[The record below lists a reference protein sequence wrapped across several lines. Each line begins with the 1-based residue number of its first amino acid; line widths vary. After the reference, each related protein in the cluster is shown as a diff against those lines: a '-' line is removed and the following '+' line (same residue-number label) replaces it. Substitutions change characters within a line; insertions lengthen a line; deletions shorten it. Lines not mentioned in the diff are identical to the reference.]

1 MLMKKM
7 AQTSRR
13 EFLRQSSL
21 GMGAGMAGVSFPLS
35 ANTTGP
41 GRKKLPREVTV
52 VGVDLVGWPDKT
64 AAIRIKRMMQRMEDI
79 AGLRP
84 DVVCLPEL
92 FSSMWVSEAKQLGE
106 YAEDEQHGGPVSDLV
121 AAYAK
126 KHSCYVV
133 CPVITKKEG
142 HFYNTSLL
150 IDRQGK
156 IAGVYHKTHPTTTEI
171 LPDQAFRGGGTMPGA
186 LHQPAMQTDFGKVGL
201 LICYDAN
208 WEESWDNYKRQ
219 GAEIVFF
226 SSAFPGGRMLNHYAL
241 RNNCY
246 IVSATGGDARVI
258 DLSGNDLDISSEFV
272 RYAWRN
278 INLEKVSVTTWPT
291 RDRLPDVFSKY
302 GTRLNIKV
310 WDRTDVIT
318 IESLDPELK
327 VADVLK
333 EFEIPTCADLL
344 KRESEVQLQY
354 RP

>member
-1 MLMKKM
+1 MNKKERS
-7 AQTSRR
+7 SRR
-13 EFLRQSSL
+13 QFLRQSSVGL
-21 GMGAGMAGVSFPLS
+21 GAGIAGASLSSFRTD
-35 ANTTGP
+35 AIAGP
-41 GRKKLPREVTV
+41 KKLPREVTV

-64 AAIRIKRMMQRMEDI
+64 AEIRIKRMMQRMDDI

-84 DVVCLPEL
+84 DIICLPEL
-92 FSSMWVSEAKQLGE
+92 FSSMWVSDAKKLDE
-106 YAEDEQHGGPVSDLV
+106 YAEDERSGGPVSDLLS
-121 AAYAK
+121 AYAK

-133 CPVITKKEG
+133 CPVITKKGG

-150 IDRQGK
+150 IDRMGK
-156 IAGVYHKTHPTTTEI
+156 IAGAYHKAHPTKDEI
-171 LPDQAFRGGGTMPGA
+171 LPDQAFRGGGTTPGA
-186 LHQPAMQTDFGKVGL
+186 IGQSILKTDFGSVGL

-208 WEESWDNYKRQ
+208 WDESWENYRRQ
-219 GAEIVFF
+219 GAEIIFF

-258 DLSGNDLDISSEFV
+258 DMSGNDLDITSEFV
-272 RYAWRN
+272 RYAWRK
-278 INLEKVSVTTWPT
+278 INLEKVNVTTWPT

-318 IESLDPELK
+318 IESVDPDLK

-333 EFEIPTCADLL
+333 EFDIPTYSDSLR
-344 KRESEVQLQY
+344 KETEVQRQY